1 MPSWLPRLSYEI
13 VIGLERITFSD
24 GEVRTAVEPCLWVSD
39 DGRVTGVGERPS
51 DRSGRPI
58 ALFEP
63 APADDTP
70 RFDALVKF
78 FRFVISLMQS
88 PHVFKLRPYVRVH
101 GIASL
106 RPLLNGYE
114 EEIVR
119 QALLQSGAARVVF
132 ST

>member
-1 MPSWLPRLSYEI
+1 VPSWFPRLSYEI
-13 VIGLERITFSD
+13 VIGPERITFSD
-24 GEVRTAVEPCLWVSD
+24 GEVRTAVEPCLWVSE
-39 DGRVTGVGERPS
+39 DGRIIGVGERPA

-58 ALFEP
+58 ALFAP
-63 APADDTP
+63 APADDTA

-88 PHVFKLRPYVRVH
+88 AHVFKLRPYVRVH
-101 GIASL
+101 GVASL

-114 EEIVR
+114 QEIVR

-132 ST
+132 SA